1 MPLLATFKSQNLEIM
16 DSLIQAL
23 RAATQKVL
31 EDYLEFLG
39 NDPDVTRELVLD
51 PERDRYL
58 LIETGWQ
65 NKRRIYGVLIHIDIV
80 DQKLWIQ
87 HDGTEQGIANELV
100 ALGIPKDRIVL
111 SYKSL
116 ERRKITEFAVS

>member
-1 MPLLATFKSQNLEIM
+1 M

-23 RAATQKVL
+23 RSATQKVL

-39 NDPDVTRELVLD
+39 NDPDVTLELVLD
-51 PERDRYL
+51 SERDRYL
-58 LIETGWQ
+58 LVETGWQ
-65 NKRRIYGVLIHIDIV
+65 NKRRIYGVLVHIDIV